1 MLEQEHGT
9 RIPTRHPHFL
19 MGTMK
24 LHPRNFILIGLL
36 RTGLDPDELAKQGSL
51 F

>member
-1 MLEQEHGT
+1 
-9 RIPTRHPHFL
+9 

-24 LHPRNFILIGLL
+24 LHPRNLILIGVL
-36 RTGLDPDELAKQGSL
+36 RTGLDPEELAKQGSL

>member
-1 MLEQEHGT
+1 
-9 RIPTRHPHFL
+9 

-24 LHPRNFILIGLL
+24 HHPRNFILIGVL
-36 RTGLDPDELAKQGSL
+36 RTGLDPEELAKQGDL

>member
-1 MLEQEHGT
+1 
-9 RIPTRHPHFL
+9 
-19 MGTMK
+19 MK

-36 RTGLDPDELAKQGSL
+36 RTGFDPDELAKQGAL